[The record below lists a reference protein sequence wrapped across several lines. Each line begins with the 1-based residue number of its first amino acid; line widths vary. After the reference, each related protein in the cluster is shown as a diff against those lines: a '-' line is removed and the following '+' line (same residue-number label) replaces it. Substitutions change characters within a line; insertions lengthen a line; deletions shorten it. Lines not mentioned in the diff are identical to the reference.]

1 MEVDRTIPN
10 NTDPTLALYGALQFA
25 FDYFNK
31 ELFDGSLPKCI
42 ITFHR
47 QRRVMGYASHKRWK
61 NTDGERIDEIA
72 INPEYFEDYP
82 LIEIFQTI
90 CHEMAHLWQSHFGTA
105 SRRGYH
111 NKEWA
116 YKMQEIGLMPSST
129 GEPGGALTGEYM
141 MDYVILDG
149 SFMHACQELVKCRYS
164 FPWIDCFPIIRQEV
178 PLLAYRK
185 DSTPVELE
193 VSLKPKPVKKQKS
206 EEKTTLFNAE
216 NEVSPLFDADGLM
229 PWENIEP
236 PNLPVYHTTKPSQK
250 SGKIKYSC
258 KKCKSNV
265 WGKPNLNIGCLD
277 CKLEM
282 LATS

>member
-1 MEVDRTIPN
+1 MEVDSTIPN
-10 NTDPTLALYGALQFA
+10 NSDPTLALYGALQFA
-25 FDYFNK
+25 FDYFNRK
-31 ELFDGSLPKCI
+31 LFESALPKCI

-61 NTDGERIDEIA
+61 NSNGERIDEIA
-72 INPEYFEDYP
+72 INPEYFDDYP

-90 CHEMAHLWQSHFGTA
+90 CHEMTHLWQSHFGTS

-129 GEPGGALTGEYM
+129 GEPGGSVTGEYM

-149 SFMHACQELVKCRYS
+149 RFMLACQELIQFHYS
-164 FPWIDCFPIIRQEV
+164 FPWIDCFPVVRQEV

-185 DSTPVELE
+185 DNTPVELE
-193 VSLKPKPVKKQKS
+193 RSLKPKPTNNNKI
-206 EEKTTLFNAE
+206 EEKAAFTVVSE
-216 NEVSPLFDADGLM
+216 DSPLFDNNELM
-229 PWENIEP
+229 PWEKIES
-236 PNLPVYHTTKPSQK
+236 PNLPVYHSTKPAQK

-258 KKCKSNV
+258 KKCKANV

-282 LATS
+282 VATS